1 MKMQDTIES
10 PRIWMIARE
19 FLTEQQKRIVALPVE
34 QNQFISGP
42 PGCGKTVL
50 LLHRA
55 NHLLQSCNLSA
66 RQLRVLVFT
75 NVLRAYIQAG
85 GDTLSLPFE
94 TVQSFYSWVFQLA
107 DREGLPRSQAVRLE
121 EKCKETLEGVT
132 RYFESKQ
139 VPPVLEAVLVDEGQ
153 DLPLAAYRLL
163 RRASRHVTVF
173 ADSTQKLYTEG
184 NLMVEAT
191 DILDVNNRAIHLTA
205 NLRSNIGVARLAAQF
220 LSDSERDGYLQ
231 SCRQGAAQ
239 ARTRIPL
246 LFRTRSED
254 EEWERVGEIVKQEIR
269 SNNRTAILLADNATV
284 NRGHAALAGGGI
296 PVEKVTARAPADAD
310 FNALTPKILTVFSA
324 KGLSFDTV
332 LIPRITRQHYAHAA
346 TAAERMLFVACTR
359 AREWLCLS
367 TVQGSEI
374 RELRRLESLALAG
387 HLIEQEKPL
396 RNVSF
401 EKEDLPEQDAPF

>member
-1 MKMQDTIES
+1 MRDTIES
-10 PRIWMIARE
+10 RRVWMIARE
-19 FLTEQQKRIVALPVE
+19 LLTEQQEHIVALPVE

-55 NHLLQSCNLSA
+55 NHLLQNRNLSPH
-66 RQLRVLVFT
+66 QLRVLVFT

-121 EKCKETLEGVT
+121 EKCKETLERVT
-132 RYFESKQ
+132 RYFETEK

-163 RRASRHVTVF
+163 RRAARHVTVF
-173 ADSTQKLYTEG
+173 ADSIQKLYAEG
-184 NLMVEAT
+184 DMAVEAA
-191 DILDVNNRAIHLTA
+191 DILDVDDRAIRLTG

-220 LSDSERDGYLQ
+220 LPDPERDRYLQ
-231 SCRQGAAQ
+231 SYHRGAAQ

-254 EEWERVGEIVKQEIR
+254 EEWERVGEIVKQEIS
-269 SNNRTAILLADNATV
+269 SNNRAAILLADNATV

-296 PVEKVTARAPADAD
+296 PVEKVTARAPAEAD

-332 LIPRITRQHYAHAA
+332 LIPRITRQHYAHTA
-346 TAAERMLFVACTR
+346 TAAERILFVACTR
-359 AREWLCLS
+359 ARDWVCLS

-374 RELRRLESLALAG
+374 RELRRLEGLALAG
-387 HLIEQEKPL
+387 HLIEQEKSL

-401 EKEDLPEQDAPF
+401 EEDDLPEQDAPF